1 MVLSTEFTNETN
13 PNSFNFFFDIKA
25 SPKNAIEEW
34 EVAPYQ
40 MRNVIKLKLNNFVIA
55 EPKEKIRFKIK
66 TNDIVFYYR
75 KFNKKVKLKNI
86 KIIYEP
92 SDIDKERNLSP
103 ELMNMKIYNKKII
116 SKKFRL

>member
-1 MVLSTEFTNETN
+1 
-13 PNSFNFFFDIKA
+13 
-25 SPKNAIEEW
+25 
-34 EVAPYQ
+34 